1 MRTYREDRKL
11 VGMSGSELKVNLD
24 DFSEGIWRSGLRVA
38 AKATII
44 RAAFACTAVAQ
55 STCKEW
61 ATRTR
66 LSQLSVRPTP
76 LSESLKFQPNRPAF
90 YFFLSPSD
98 RTFVKFTFDLV
109 ARIIP
114 DLFFTDMYLS
124 MLYYEYKIHDAL
136 LRV

>member
-11 VGMSGSELKVNLD
+11 AAMSGSELKVNLD
-24 DFSEGIWRSGLRVA
+24 HFSQGIWRSGLRVA

-76 LSESLKFQPNRPAF
+76 LSEVSTKPAGF
-90 YFFLSPSD
+90 
-98 RTFVKFTFDLV
+98 
-109 ARIIP
+109 
-114 DLFFTDMYLS
+114 LFFFNLPPI
-124 MLYYEYKIHDAL
+124 EL
-136 LRV
+136 L